1 MFKFKTSN
9 NQEEYEALVAGQDLT
24 KDMGVRRLTC
34 WTDLQLVEGQ
44 MNDDFQVKDNHLL
57 RYFDKASVLNK
68 DFEKVEIKHIPRED
82 NSRVDTLSKLSNGKE
97 KG

>member
-1 MFKFKTSN
+1 
-9 NQEEYEALVAGQDLT
+9 
-24 KDMGVRRLTC
+24 
-34 WTDLQLVEGQ
+34 